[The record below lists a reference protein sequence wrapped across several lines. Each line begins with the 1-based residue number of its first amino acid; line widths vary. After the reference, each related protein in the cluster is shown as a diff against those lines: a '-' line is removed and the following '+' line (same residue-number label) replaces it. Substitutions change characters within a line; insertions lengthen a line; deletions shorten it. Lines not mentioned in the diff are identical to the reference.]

1 VEFVNKMG
9 LLNLPVDFRCRYSLS
24 AGGQGAPRRYAPAE
38 SPIDPAL
45 PQDFEYASSNKH
57 RTQKMR
63 MHFLGVRAFRSN
75 QQGAKKQQA
84 FKIKI
89 PVGIRLANQQGPC

>member
-1 VEFVNKMG
+1 
-9 LLNLPVDFRCRYSLS
+9 
-24 AGGQGAPRRYAPAE
+24 
-38 SPIDPAL
+38 
-45 PQDFEYASSNKH
+45 
-57 RTQKMR
+57 
-63 MHFLGVRAFRSN
+63 MHFLGVRGFRSN